1 MTVRVLSFLSVILWV
16 AATAAQSP
24 PTPPESNPEAKEET
38 CVVSGVVVQAVDG
51 APLKGAMV
59 RLVAEGDNDNRMGAK
74 TGPDGRFEL
83 KNIHAGQYRLHIS
96 RNGFVATQYGQKK
109 PGDPGATLRLLPG
122 DKKTDLLFR
131 LKRAAVI
138 TGRVSDADGEP
149 MSRVAVSAL
158 RQQYEQGKKRLA
170 FAGRTE
176 SNDLGEFR
184 LYELPPGRY
193 YVSAEARN
201 WAEALGLRDDSLEG
215 PKREE
220 RGYGR
225 VYYPGVLEAAK
236 ATTLSVKEGEEIP
249 SIDFLMK
256 EVTVYRVSGKVANQ
270 VSKLKKFHPQ
280 VQLLQRNQPES
291 WGERFM
297 SQTKADGEFEITEVT
312 PGEYTVLAYMFED
325 NKFYA
330 TQEDIEVTTANITG
344 LRLSI
349 GPGVSIPGRVLWEGQ
364 PNLTGEE
371 ETVYAQPPDTGGWI
385 GKESRVD
392 EKGEFLLKEVPD
404 GLFSLG
410 LQGISKDC
418 YIKEIRYGETI
429 LPEREFRVA
438 KGASANLEITISS
451 RGAKVEG
458 RVSNEDN
465 LPVAGAWAVVI
476 PELSKRKLHYLYKV
490 GNTDQFGHFEFHGLP
505 PGKYK
510 LFAWEGVEA
519 GIWEDEDFLKGYE
532 DKGILIEVKEA
543 DAQAT
548 ELKLIQVE
556 QSTGKE

>member
-1 MTVRVLSFLSVILWV
+1 MTARVLSFLSTILWV

-24 PTPPESNPEAKEET
+24 PTPPALNPEGKEET
-38 CVVSGVVVQAVDG
+38 CVVSGIVVQEVDG
-51 APLKGAMV
+51 APLKGATV
-59 RLVAEGDNDNRMGAK
+59 RLGAEGDNDNRMGAK

-138 TGRVSDADGEP
+138 TGKVFDADGEP

-158 RQQYEQGKKRLA
+158 RQQYQQGKKRLA
-170 FAGRTE
+170 FAGRAE

-201 WAEALGLRDDSLEG
+201 WTEAFGPRDPSLEG
-215 PKREE
+215 LKKEE
-220 RGYGR
+220 KGYGR
-225 VYYPGVLEAAK
+225 IYYPGVLEAGK

-256 EVTVYRVSGKVANQ
+256 EITVYRVSGKVANQ
-270 VSKLKKFHPQ
+270 VSKLKKFHPE

-291 WGERFM
+291 WGNRFI
-297 SQTKADGEFEITEVT
+297 SQTKAEGEFEIPQVT
-312 PGEYTVLAYMFED
+312 PGEYTVLAFLIED
-325 NKFYA
+325 DKFYA
-330 TQEDIEVTTANITG
+330 TQEDIEVTTADVSG

-364 PNLTGEE
+364 PNQTGEE
-371 ETVYAQPPDTGGWI
+371 ETVYVDTGGWI
-385 GKESRVD
+385 AKESRVD

-404 GLFSLG
+404 GLFSLEVK
-410 LQGISKDC
+410 GILKDC
-418 YIKEIRYGETI
+418 YIKEIRYGEAV

-438 KGASANLEITISS
+438 KGSSANLEITISS

-458 RVSNEDN
+458 RVSNDDN
-465 LPVAGAWAVVI
+465 LPAAGAWAVVI
-476 PELSKRKLHYLYKV
+476 PELSKHKLQYLYKV
-490 GNTDQFGHFEFHGLP
+490 GNTDQFGHFEFRGLP

-510 LFAWEGVEA
+510 LFAWEGVEE
-519 GIWEDEDFLKGYE
+519 GIWEDEEFLKGYE
-532 DKGILIEVKEA
+532 DKGILIEVKDG
-543 DAQAT
+543 DAQTA

-556 QSTGKE
+556 QSPGKE

>member
-1 MTVRVLSFLSVILWV
+1 MTARVLSFLSTILWV

-24 PTPPESNPEAKEET
+24 PTPPALNPEGKEET
-38 CVVSGVVVQAVDG
+38 CVVSGIVVQEVDG
-51 APLKGAMV
+51 APLKGATV
-59 RLVAEGDNDNRMGAK
+59 RLGAEGDNDNRMGAK

-83 KNIHAGQYRLHIS
+83 KNIHAGQYRLYVS
-96 RNGFVATQYGQKK
+96 RHGFVGTQYGQKK
-109 PGDPGATLRLLPG
+109 PGDPGATLRMLPG

-138 TGRVSDADGEP
+138 TGRVFDADGEP

-158 RQQYEQGKKRLA
+158 RQQYQQGKKRMV
-170 FAGRTE
+170 FAGRAE

-193 YVSAEARN
+193 YVSAETRN
-201 WAEALGLRDDSLEG
+201 WTEVFGPRDPSSEG
-215 PKREE
+215 PKKEE
-220 RGYGR
+220 KGYGR
-225 VYYPGVLEAAK
+225 VYYPGVLEAGK
-236 ATTLSVKEGEEIP
+236 ANTILVKEGEEIP
-249 SIDFLMK
+249 SIDLLMK

-270 VSKLKKFHPQ
+270 VSKLKKFRPQ

-291 WGERFM
+291 WSNYRM
-297 SQTKADGEFEITEVT
+297 SQTKAEGEFEITEVT
-312 PGEYTVLAYMFED
+312 PGEYTVLAYMIED
-325 NKFYA
+325 DKLYA
-330 TQEDIEVTTANITG
+330 TQEDIEVTTADVTS

-371 ETVYAQPPDTGGWI
+371 EIVYAQPPATGGWI
-385 GKESRVD
+385 GKESRVN
-392 EKGEFLLKEVPD
+392 EKGEFLLKEVSD

-418 YIKEIRYGETI
+418 YIKEIGYGETI

-438 KGASANLEITISS
+438 KGSSASLEITISS

-458 RVSNEDN
+458 RVSNDDN

-476 PELSKRKLHYLYKV
+476 PELSKRKLQYLYKV

-510 LFAWEGVEA
+510 LFAWEGVEE
-519 GIWEDEDFLKGYE
+519 GIWEDEEFLKDYE
-532 DKGILIEVKEA
+532 DKGILIEVKDG
-543 DAQAT
+543 DAQTA

-556 QSTGKE
+556 QSPGKE